1 MENITELFVEV
12 DDFWKAVKGKWEE
25 HLLTKGDRKRLRKT
39 KLSESEIMTILILFH
54 QARYCN
60 FKTFYLEYVWKHL
73 RREFPDLVS
82 YKRFVGLMDRVGALL
97 VLYLQTRLGKCTGI
111 SFVDSTSI
119 KVCHNQRINR
129 NRIFKGW
136 ATRGK
141 SRMGWFYGFKLHLVV
156 NQHGEIIAFSI
167 SPANQDD
174 RATLQQFAPRLFG
187 KLFAD
192 KGYLSNTL
200 RNMLSQLGISLITS
214 IRKNMKPQILTLQD
228 KLWLRRRSIIE
239 TINDQLKNLAFIEH
253 SRHRR
258 VDHFF
263 INLVSGL
270 IAYSHQPKKPSVH
283 LDPDLFLA
291 LSPSF

>member
-1 MENITELFVEV
+1 
-12 DDFWKAVKGKWEE
+12 
-25 HLLTKGDRKRLRKT
+25 
-39 KLSESEIMTILILFH
+39 
-54 QARYCN
+54 
-60 FKTFYLEYVWKHL
+60 
-73 RREFPDLVS
+73 
-82 YKRFVGLMDRVGALL
+82 
-97 VLYLQTRLGKCTGI
+97 
-111 SFVDSTSI
+111 
-119 KVCHNQRINR
+119 
-129 NRIFKGW
+129 
-136 ATRGK
+136 
-141 SRMGWFYGFKLHLVV
+141 
-156 NQHGEIIAFSI
+156 
-167 SPANQDD
+167 
-174 RATLQQFAPRLFG
+174 
-187 KLFAD
+187 
-192 KGYLSNTL
+192 
-200 RNMLSQLGISLITS
+200 MLSQLGISLITS